1 MSQASKSP
9 GIRLLLSGVR
19 VAVTVGLLAVLV
31 AKVDRASLG
40 AVLAQARPAPFALAV
55 VALAAATLVNA
66 WRWDAIMGKDTSPG
80 WVTLLKLLWLGLF
93 FNQVLPSGVGGDAV
107 RAWRCRGL
115 GMSLGTAVRSILLD
129 RACGYSV
136 LVLLYAGGL
145 PFLLPHFAGALQRAT
160 LIGLFA
166 LASLGLVALFLIDRL
181 PRFLAGLRLL
191 WPLTELSRE
200 ARRVFFHRRSIY
212 LLGLAAIGVG
222 LSIYS
227 SQVAAQSVGVRL
239 AFVDWVVVLPP
250 VIFIQLVPVS
260 LAGWGVREVALVV
273 ILAVFGVPAVPALA
287 ASLAIGLSQIVVGL
301 PGGLVWIGN
310 WDRAGAALPLPAAPP
325 DIPRGPGAGAPR
337 A

>member
-1 MSQASKSP
+1 M
-9 GIRLLLSGVR
+9 LSGVR
-19 VAVTVGLLAVLV
+19 VVVTAGLLAVLV
-31 AKVDRASLG
+31 AKVDRARLG
-40 AVLAQARPAPFALAV
+40 AVLAQATLVPFALAV

-66 WRWDAIMGKDTSPG
+66 WRWHAILGKSVSPG
-80 WVTLLKLLWLGLF
+80 WVRLLKLLWLGLF

-107 RAWRCRGL
+107 RAWRCRRFGI
-115 GMSLGTAVRSILLD
+115 SLGTAVRSILLD

-136 LVLLYAGGL
+136 LVLLYAVGL
-145 PFLLPHFAGALQRAT
+145 PYLLPRFPDALQRVT

-166 LASLGLVALFLIDRL
+166 LAAGGLVALFVIDFL
-181 PRFLAGLRLL
+181 PRPLVRLRLL

-200 ARRVFFHRRSIY
+200 ARRVFFDRRSVY
-212 LLGLAAIGVG
+212 LLGLAAIGMG
-222 LSIYS
+222 LSIFS
-227 SQVAAQSVGVRL
+227 FALAAQSVGVRL
-239 AFVDWVVVLPP
+239 PVADWLVVLPP

-273 ILAVFGVPAVPALA
+273 ILAVYGIPAAAALA

-310 WDRAGAALPLPAAPP
+310 WDVAGRALPRPAAAP
-325 DIPRGPGAGAPR
+325 DIPTGSGSPR